1 MNNQK
6 QRRKLEKMLRKCPDV
21 LTPMKAAKWMP
32 IGKNAVYAAIKS
44 GEIESF
50 VYKGGYII
58 TKDSVIDYLIKTAD
72 RKGRT
77 FTIRGDKSAK

>member
-1 MNNQK
+1 
-6 QRRKLEKMLRKCPDV
+6 
-21 LTPMKAAKWMP
+21 MP

-77 FTIRGDKSAK
+77 FTIRGDKNDK